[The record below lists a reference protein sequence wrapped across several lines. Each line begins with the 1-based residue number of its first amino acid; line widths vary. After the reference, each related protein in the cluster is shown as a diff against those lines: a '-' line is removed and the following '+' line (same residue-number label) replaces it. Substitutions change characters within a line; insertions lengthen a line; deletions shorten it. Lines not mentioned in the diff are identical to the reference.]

1 MVTHLIRTRKLK
13 NWVLSET
20 FLFSQFEFS
29 FLLFKSSKNMVK
41 PRGREEK
48 KEEGIGRW
56 MDDGWMGEW
65 MNG

>member
-1 MVTHLIRTRKLK
+1 
-13 NWVLSET
+13 VLSET